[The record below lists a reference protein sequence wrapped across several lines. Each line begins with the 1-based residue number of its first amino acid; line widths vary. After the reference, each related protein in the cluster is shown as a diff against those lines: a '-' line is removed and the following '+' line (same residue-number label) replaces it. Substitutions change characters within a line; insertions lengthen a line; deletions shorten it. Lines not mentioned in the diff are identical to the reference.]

1 MGSSSTSWSSES
13 NTHAGS
19 SQVYNSSTWSLY
31 STTSG
36 LRINAA
42 EGQSAQ
48 LELWADEGDDNA
60 DKWKINV
67 ADGGTMTWQ
76 NNSVTKLTLGT
87 DGALSSI
94 SAINGG
100 IVFNE
105 VSADVDFRIKSNG
118 QANMFLV
125 DGGNDK
131 IGIGKVPVDGILE
144 VKGQTASSPVI
155 SVDGSATN
163 GFIMM
168 SDNYVAGESQYTTGV
183 TYSGAAT
190 YLASRCYAATDAVYT
205 DAAGWKSS
213 TDASSYRGSAIVL
226 DGGAGSI
233 SLYYGATNSLIAP
246 GSTRTLTRG
255 IYLGEDGD
263 VGVGTASPNARL
275 HAIDTDT
282 TATAH
287 VAMFECTEAAVETAD
302 VLVRMDFSGDADVDG
317 ARAISFHDSGGEI
330 GSITLD
336 GNATAFNTSSDYR
349 FKTDLKDIP
358 DATAIINQLKI
369 YDFAWTKNTSKR
381 LTGVLAHEAQ
391 AIVPYAV
398 NGEKDAMVDRIVTEA
413 QKEIK
418 DDQGNIIQ
426 AKVDEVTESIVSP
439 QAVDYSKFVPLLI
452 QSIQELSAKVTTL
465 ENA

>member
-1 MGSSSTSWSSES
+1 
-13 NTHAGS
+13 
-19 SQVYNSSTWSLY
+19 
-31 STTSG
+31 
-36 LRINAA
+36 
-42 EGQSAQ
+42 
-48 LELWADEGDDNA
+48 
-60 DKWKINV
+60 
-67 ADGGTMTWQ
+67 
-76 NNSVTKLTLGT
+76 
-87 DGALSSI
+87 
-94 SAINGG
+94 
-100 IVFNE
+100 
-105 VSADVDFRIKSNG
+105 
-118 QANMFLV
+118 
-125 DGGNDK
+125 
-131 IGIGKVPVDGILE
+131 
-144 VKGQTASSPVI
+144 
-155 SVDGSATN
+155 
-163 GFIMM
+163 MM

-213 TDASSYRGSAIVL
+213 TDASSYRGSAIVV
-226 DGGAGSI
+226 DGGTGSI
-233 SLYYGATNSLIAP
+233 SLYYGATDSSIAP

-349 FKTDLKDIP
+349 LKTDLKDIP

-452 QSIQELSAKVTTL
+452 QSIQELSAKVTAL